1 VIASEIKLYDILRTR
16 LGEKE
21 AEAFM
26 QVLDET
32 VEKKV
37 ELAKSNLAT
46 KEDLQQTKVDLIK
59 WVFAFWITLMIMI
72 AGLYIKK

>member
-1 VIASEIKLYDILRTR
+1 MIASEIKLYDILRTR

>member
-1 VIASEIKLYDILRTR
+1 MIASEIKLYDILRAK
-16 LGEKE
+16 LGDKE

-37 ELAKSNLAT
+37 ELIKNNLAT
-46 KEDLQQTKVDLIK
+46 KEDLHQTKVDLIK
-59 WVFAFWITLMIMI
+59 WVFAFWVTLMLMI
-72 AGLYIKK
+72 AGLYIRK

>member
-1 VIASEIKLYDILRTR
+1 MIASEIKLYDILRTR
-16 LGEKE
+16 LGDKE

-46 KEDLQQTKVDLIK
+46 KEDMNQTKVDLIK
-59 WVFAFWITLMIMI
+59 WVFAFWLTLMIMI
-72 AGLYIKK
+72 AGLYIKE

>member
-1 VIASEIKLYDILRTR
+1 MIASEIKLYDIFRTR
-16 LGEKE
+16 LGDKE
-21 AEAFM
+21 TEAFM

-46 KEDLQQTKVDLIK
+46 KEDLNQTKVDLIK